1 MNEGQ
6 ATIQC
11 VVCKKQVPAGD
22 RISVAAIPPGM
33 VDLPAEAAGGRICN
47 DCLALERLRVL
58 TRRLQSERGE
68 LSDLEADVA
77 RRTATGAT
85 IARSLG
91 EEFARTA
98 TRAQRVAD
106 GVARVGGSWIFVI
119 SAVLAIILWIGANA
133 LLLGRSFDPYPF
145 ILLNLVLS
153 CLAALQAP
161 IIMMSQN
168 RGSARDRLQADQ
180 DFLVNLKA
188 ELEVSGLHAKLD
200 HLLHARWEDL
210 MLVQQLQID
219 LLSRIQRDVAGDR
232 PTSGPA

>member
-1 MNEGQ
+1 MPEGQ
-6 ATIQC
+6 PTVLC
-11 VVCKKQVPAGD
+11 VVCKKQVPADASIG
-22 RISVAAIPPGM
+22 VAAIPPG
-33 VDLPAEAAGGRICN
+33 LAEIPPQVAPGHVCN

-68 LSDLEADVA
+68 LSALEADVA

-91 EEFARTA
+91 EEFARNT
-98 TRAQRVAD
+98 TRGQRLAD
-106 GVARVGGSWIFVI
+106 GVARVGGSWSFVVAALLTI
-119 SAVLAIILWIGANA
+119 SVWIGANA
-133 LLLGRSFDPYPF
+133 LLRGGSFDPYPF

-168 RGSARDRLQADQ
+168 RSSARDRQQADQ

-188 ELEVSGLHAKLD
+188 ELEVSGLHSKVD

-210 MLVQQLQID
+210 MLVQQLQLD
-219 LLSRIQRDVAGDR
+219 LLARIQRDMAADPR
-232 PTSGPA
+232 APTHT